1 MAAICPLLLCRK
13 YRINYFNTVNVHN
26 YDADISNY
34 TRKARGWMNGTVPV
48 NSQFWVG
55 EWGIYGIRYN
65 DLSLALSLIKNL
77 IRGSQLGDNCIYGSH
92 IFCLYGWGKPGLPE
106 GLLGLSGQR
115 RAGYSALRMG
125 IRALQGGKASLFP
138 ITNSSDLMAVAN
150 LDYRNNVYLL
160 AVNYRAKSY
169 TVNADISALIKTG
182 NGTVRELSLKAMD
195 EVVGSL
201 TLKGGNPTF
210 AVRGRAL
217 FSLSSIARIES
228 QILGVRIG
236 IT

>member
-1 MAAICPLLLCRK
+1 MYLR
-13 YRINYFNTVNVHN
+13 
-26 YDADISNY
+26 
-34 TRKARGWMNGTVPV
+34 
-48 NSQFWVG
+48 Q
-55 EWGIYGIRYN
+55 
-65 DLSLALSLIKNL
+65 
-77 IRGSQLGDNCIYGSH
+77 SH
-92 IFCLYGWGKPGLPE
+92 ILFVGLGKPGLPE

-115 RAGYSALRMG
+115 RAGYYALRMG
-125 IRALQGGKASLFP
+125 IRALQGGKASFFS
-138 ITNSSDLMAVAN
+138 ITNSSDLMAVATI
-150 LDYRNNVYLL
+150 DYSNNDYLL

-201 TLKGGNPTF
+201 TLKGRNPTF
-210 AVRGRAL
+210 AVGGRAL

-228 QILGVRIG
+228 QTLGVRIE